1 MTLITPHTSAGLL
14 IAVFLVAPSHRL
26 PSTPLPPLLPLT
38 VSNHYHP
45 HTMRQ
50 YTANCGSSLSC
61 ACSSFC
67 YSFLLP
73 LPTSSCSPHCHPN
86 SSHLPLLPSS
96 FFLLFSPLS
105 MVILVLLLFL
115 FFLLPLVVLIVI
127 LIPLSFLLTLLV
139 LLLLLVL
146 FHFYFLILFIL
157 HL

>member
-1 MTLITPHTSAGLL
+1 
-14 IAVFLVAPSHRL
+14 
-26 PSTPLPPLLPLT
+26 
-38 VSNHYHP
+38 
-45 HTMRQ
+45 MRQ

-115 FFLLPLVVLIVI
+115 FFPPSSKPLPSHFRLVFLIVFHRSI
-127 LIPLSFLLTLLV
+127 FLQFRSSALARV
-139 LLLLLVL
+139 GC
-146 FHFYFLILFIL
+146 
-157 HL
+157 